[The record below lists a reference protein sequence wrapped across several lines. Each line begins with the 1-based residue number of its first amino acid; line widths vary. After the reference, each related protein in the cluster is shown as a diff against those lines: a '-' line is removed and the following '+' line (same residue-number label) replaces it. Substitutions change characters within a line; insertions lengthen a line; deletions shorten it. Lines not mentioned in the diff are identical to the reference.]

1 MSDSKTF
8 VFPDSGSG
16 SGMLGML
23 APMLQRNGLDP
34 NMVFA
39 MMNNR
44 NNGGFGGEGGWF
56 MWVIFLFFL
65 MGWGGNGWGGFGGGN
80 RGVGGLENFINNDA
94 GRELLMSAIQGNGN
108 AIGQLATTLNCDV
121 NAIQTALNGLQTQL
135 CNIGSQVGMSGQQI
149 INAIQAGNCNIAQQ
163 LASCCCD
170 LKSTIINQGY
180 ENRIATINQTND
192 LKSDANSHFNIISAK
207 IDAQTQIIQNG
218 FCDLEKRE
226 MQREIQQLRDERNA
240 YQLSA
245 SQQQQTQNIVNQ
257 IRPCP
262 IPAYVTCNPWGCN
275 GGVGEGYPY
284 YPYGGNSCGC

>member
-1 MSDSKTF
+1 
-8 VFPDSGSG
+8 
-16 SGMLGML
+16 MLGML
-23 APMLQRNGLDP
+23 APLFQRNGLDP

-44 NNGGFGGEGGWF
+44 NNGFGGEGGWF

-80 RGVGGLENFINNDA
+80 RGISGLENFINNDA

-135 CNIGSQVGMSGQQI
+135 CNIGSQVGMSSQQI

-180 ENRIATINQTND
+180 ENRLATINQTDEIKTNC
-192 LKSDANSHFNIISAK
+192 NSNFTTLGAK

-226 MQREIQQLRDERNA
+226 MQREIQALRDERNA
-240 YQLSA
+240 YQMSA
-245 SQQQQTQNIVNQ
+245 LTQQQTQNLVNQ
-257 IRPCP
+257 LRPCP
-262 IPAYVTCNPWGCN
+262 IPAYVTCNPWGDN
-275 GGVGEGYPY
+275 GGFYGSPSGYN
-284 YPYGGNSCGC
+284 GGCGC